1 MATVELIVCA
11 KDRHIGI
18 WEKGYISSYQEY
30 PPGRSWMGRDGR
42 PNKVYISVANATLND
57 VSSYIAQWHKN
68 YKAEITNVLATTNEI
83 RITVD
88 PDSVSTKGVGNGVEQ
103 QVKDTIV
110 STFSAEVVD
119 SQANLFDVEIDKAT
133 PLKDVEEHLHDV
145 GDKPFR
151 TRRMRVKESVV
162 DTLNASET
170 GQVEMTLTEL
180 ENSVDSILD
189 D

>member
-1 MATVELIVCA
+1 MRWIWI
-11 KDRHIGI
+11 DRFVDF
-18 WEKGYISSYQEY
+18 E
-30 PPGRSWMGRDGR
+30 PGARA
-42 PNKVYISVANATLND
+42 VAIKNVTL
-57 VSSYIAQWHKN
+57 A
-68 YKAEITNVLATTNEI
+68 
-83 RITVD
+83 
-88 PDSVSTKGVGNGVEQ
+88 
-103 QVKDTIV
+103 
-110 STFSAEVVD
+110 
-119 SQANLFDVEIDKAT
+119 
-133 PLKDVEEHLHDV
+133 EEHLHDV